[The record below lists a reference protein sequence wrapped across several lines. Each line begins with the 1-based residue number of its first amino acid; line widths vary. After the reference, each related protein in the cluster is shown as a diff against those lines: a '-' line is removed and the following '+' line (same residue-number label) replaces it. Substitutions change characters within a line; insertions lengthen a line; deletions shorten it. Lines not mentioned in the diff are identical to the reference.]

1 MSFVFL
7 GISLHR
13 AFLLI
18 RRLPLFTD
26 VSPEC
31 LQEIVNN
38 LILVRICAGE
48 HIMRAGEVGDSM
60 YFINQ
65 GHVSVRVDGG
75 EIDRLTT
82 GDLFGNVAVCVCVC
96 VCVYV

>member
-1 MSFVFL
+1 VR
-7 GISLHR
+7 ISAPRL
-13 AFLLI
+13 LLI
-18 RRLPLFTD
+18 RRLPLVTD

-38 LILVRICAGE
+38 LILVRISAGE

-65 GHVSVRVDGG
+65 GHVSVRVD
-75 EIDRLTT
+75 
-82 GDLFGNVAVCVCVC
+82 
-96 VCVYV
+96 